1 MKEVVAVI
9 RMNMVGKTK
18 EALLKAGIPAITCK
32 EVLGRGKKKVDFSM
46 VSVFINENGVA
57 DAPLAEEVS
66 EYHRLI
72 SKRMITIVVNDED
85 LDKTVKTIMEVNSKG
100 NAGDGKIFV
109 TNVVDAVRVRT
120 GETAEKA
127 I

>member
-1 MKEVVAVI
+1 MKEVVAII

-18 EALLKAGIPAITCK
+18 EALSKQGIPAITCK

-46 VSVFINENGVA
+46 VSVFMNENGVA
-57 DAPLAEEVS
+57 NVPLAEDVS

-72 SKRMITIVVNDED
+72 SKRMLTIVVNDED
-85 LDKTVKTIMEVNSKG
+85 LEKTVNTIMTVNGKG

-120 GETAEKA
+120 GETAEEA